1 VPAYGGIVIDI
12 GPYRFTSMDARR
24 TVEWAGG
31 LVEHHRHGRAAGM
44 FDAVTLPAD
53 DDLLAAWDVFAQ
65 CRAVLETSGALPAT
79 AHGTVAQL
87 NVSGGGVPKLPVAE
101 AGVGYGGVVG
111 DTQAARQHHG
121 RPWQALSLWSA
132 EMIDELAAVGH
143 PIRAG
148 AAGENVTIAGLPWSA
163 VRPGVRLRIG
173 TVLCQ
178 ASAYALPCRKNAQWM
193 ADGRFSRLHHEN
205 GPYSR
210 VYATVLTPGRIA
222 TGDQVMLEP
231 PA

>member
-1 VPAYGGIVIDI
+1 MIDI

-31 LVEHHRHGRAAGM
+31 LVEHHRLGRAEGT
-44 FDAVTLPAD
+44 FDTVTLPSTAD
-53 DDLLAAWDVFAQ
+53 DAALRAAWDVFAQ
-65 CRAVLETSGALPAT
+65 CRAALETSGGLPAT
-79 AHGTVAQL
+79 AAGTVAQL
-87 NVSGGGVPKLPVAE
+87 NVSGGGVPKRPVDLAE
-101 AGVGYGGVVG
+101 VDYTGVVG

-132 EMIDELAAVGH
+132 EMIDELAAAGH

-148 AAGENVTIAGLPWSA
+148 AAGENVTIAGLPWGD

-173 TVLCQ
+173 TVVCQ

-193 ADGRFSRLHHEN
+193 ADGWFSRLHHDN

-210 VYATVLTPGRIA
+210 VYATVLQPGRIA
-222 TGDQVMLEP
+222 TGDEIVLEP